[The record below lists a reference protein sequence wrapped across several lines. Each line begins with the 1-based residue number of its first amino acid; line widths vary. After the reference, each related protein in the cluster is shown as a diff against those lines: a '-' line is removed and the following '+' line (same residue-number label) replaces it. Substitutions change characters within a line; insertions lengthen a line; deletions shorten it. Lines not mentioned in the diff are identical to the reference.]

1 MLRPFGHQNRRT
13 FYWTLSSRLVFAL
26 AFLQFQ
32 PLVAQQP
39 LEVEFNLFNLPNCRQ
54 ILIALNSPALA
65 TFEKRPL
72 GECLKTLAEAY
83 RVSIWVDRR
92 VDLSRL
98 VSIVG
103 NGANEPPEAK
113 TTLGRLVAVAKLGGA
128 DAGLIENIVYVGPA
142 DQIGAVQLAAVRLHN
157 EIMTNRKGASNDE
170 QVELRT
176 LNWDEITTPTELL
189 DNIQKRWS
197 IKVNSELPHDL
208 MHAGELPSTTLATQL
223 TLLHAGFDR
232 QVECNSSSIFT
243 ASQLVQESVW
253 KADYAD
259 KEVQADRLAAAR
271 KEFPKATMLTKGKVS
286 TVTGPTGFHLQLFAI
301 RIPTSR
307 NTEPKFTMNEVRA
320 PLENVIGVLAK
331 NLGMQVNWSD
341 DIPQSKRQAVVNFG
355 VPKAKTTNEILK
367 QIADESGLKI
377 QRQQQTIE
385 VLP

>member
-1 MLRPFGHQNRRT
+1 MLLPFGHQNRRN
-13 FYWTLSSRLVFAL
+13 FCWTLSSRLVLAL
-26 AFLQFQ
+26 TFLQFQ

-54 ILIALNSPALA
+54 TLIALNSPAFA

-103 NGANEPPEAK
+103 NGPNEPQEAK
-113 TTLGRLVAVAKLGGA
+113 TTLGRLVSVAKLGGA

-142 DQIGAVQLAAVRLHN
+142 DQIGAVQRAAVRLHD
-157 EIMTNRKGASNDE
+157 EIMTQRKGASNGE

-176 LNWDEITTPTELL
+176 LSWEEITTPTELL

-197 IKVNSELPHDL
+197 IKVNSELSHDL
-208 MHAGELPSTTLATQL
+208 MHAGELPSSTLATQL

-232 QVECNSSSIFT
+232 QVECNSSGIFI
-243 ASQLVQESVW
+243 ASPLVQESVW
-253 KADYAD
+253 KAEYAD
-259 KEVQADRLAAAR
+259 KELQTERLVAAR
-271 KEFPKATMLTKGKVS
+271 KEFPNATMLVKGKVS
-286 TVTGPTGFHLQLFAI
+286 TVTGPARFHLRLLAI

-307 NTEPKFTMNEVRA
+307 TPEPKFTIPEFRA
-320 PLENVIGVLAK
+320 PLERVIGDLAK
-331 NLGMQVNWSD
+331 HLGMQVNWSN